1 MARRVHLDIG
11 INGAFLTRRWEQPDS
26 FMRLTREVGY
36 EYHEFCAD
44 VLDPFFS
51 GGREYQLAAAREIRD
66 AAQRHGV
73 TITDIYTGVAT
84 HRFHGLS
91 HSNAVVRERMVDWVV
106 DCMDLALA
114 MGTDRIGGHWDAIS
128 VETLGDPART
138 EWALRNLHRT
148 FRRLALTAAEKG
160 LAAIY
165 NEQMYVPS
173 EVPWTLDQAQEFLIE
188 VNRPDV
194 GQAPPPVHG
203 TTARPLAAVAVAC
216 DLATEGPD
224 ESGFGN
230 GNATRRAPVYLTVD
244 VGHMA
249 GEHYGLSG
257 ADTDYAAWLER
268 FGAFA
273 EIVHLQQT
281 TRDAS
286 HHWPFTPEY
295 NERGHVR
302 IERVLAAIE
311 RSHAKAA
318 DAAVAEVLAPVATTY
333 LIAEIIP
340 GSTKTEERLL
350 DELAQS
356 AQYLRQF
363 VPAGGVELTF

>member
-1 MARRVHLDIG
+1 MARKLHLDIG

-26 FMRLTREVGY
+26 FMRLTRELGY
-36 EYHEFCAD
+36 DYHEFCAD

-51 GGREYQLAAAREIRD
+51 GDREYQLATAREIRD

-91 HSNAVVRERMVDWVV
+91 HGNAVVRERMRQWIS
-106 DCMDLALA
+106 DCMDIALA
-114 MGTDRIGGHWDAIS
+114 MGTDRIGGHWDAFS
-128 VETLGDPART
+128 VETLSDPTRT
-138 EWALRNLHRT
+138 EWALRNLYQT
-148 FRRLALTAAEKG
+148 FRQLSALAAQKG
-160 LAAIY
+160 IAAIY
-165 NEQMYVPS
+165 NEQMYIPS
-173 EVPWTLDQAQEFLIE
+173 ETPWTLDQAQEFLVE
-188 VNRPDV
+188 VNV
-194 GQAPPPVHG
+194 GQAPRSTSSGQASPVISGRHEAG
-203 TTARPLAAVAVAC
+203 ANTAEGGC
-216 DLATEGPD
+216 ATC
-224 ESGFGN
+224 
-230 GNATRRAPVYLTVD
+230 APVYLTID
-244 VGHMA
+244 VGHQA
-249 GEHYGLSG
+249 GEHYGLG
-257 ADTDYAAWLER
+257 APDTDYAAWLER

-302 IERVLAAIE
+302 VEKVLQAIE
-311 RSHAKAA
+311 RSHGGRA
-318 DAAVAEVLAPVATTY
+318 DGAVTEVLAPVQTTY
-333 LIAEIIP
+333 LVAEIIP

-363 VPAGGVELTF
+363 VPAGGLDFTFP